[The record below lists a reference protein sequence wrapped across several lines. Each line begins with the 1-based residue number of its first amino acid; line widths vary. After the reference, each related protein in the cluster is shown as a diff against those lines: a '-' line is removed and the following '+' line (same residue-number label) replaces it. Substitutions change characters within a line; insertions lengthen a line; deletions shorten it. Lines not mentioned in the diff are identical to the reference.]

1 MQGNRKNRFASLASF
16 ASFATAAAIVA
27 TGLVVSG
34 HSMGQQGA
42 MMNPGLVGRDQTE
55 AIRIN
60 EAIFQATG
68 FGNTTMVATPAGNVI
83 IDTSLTVNA
92 SRHKRLLQAEDDGPV
107 KYIILTHAHGD
118 HIGGVNA
125 WREEDTEIIA
135 QDEHYEF
142 VNYQNRLKGLFSQ
155 RNAAQ
160 FPSLNVVQ
168 LSELEIAEGVENFGA
183 EIVPTIMFEEE
194 YNFELGGVEF
204 NVLHTPGETYD
215 HLSVWVPKYRAAFVG
230 DNFYTS
236 FPNMYTLRG
245 TKPRWALDYVDS
257 INRILALEPE
267 ILIPSHG
274 DAIIGEQ
281 QIQRELTRYRD
292 AILYV
297 HDKTVL
303 GMNQGKDVHTLM
315 AEITLPSDLDIGE
328 GYGRISWSV
337 RGIYESY
344 MGWFDGNPT
353 SMFSTPVDE
362 AYPQLVELA
371 GGAEAVAM
379 LAEAQIESGDF
390 ELALHSVDIALRAE
404 PKSMRALQARL
415 AAFNA
420 LLAASDNSNEIGW
433 LSFGVRE
440 SQAALDAALAP

>member
-1 MQGNRKNRFASLASF
+1 MQGKSKKSLTSLGGIF
-16 ASFATAAAIVA
+16 TTFVV
-27 TGLVVSG
+27 GLLLNG
-34 HSMGQQGA
+34 HSIAQQAA

-55 AIRIN
+55 AIQIN

-68 FGNTTMVATPAGNVI
+68 FGNTTMVVTSDGNVI
-83 IDTSLTVNA
+83 IDTSLIVNA
-92 SRHKRLLQAEDDGPV
+92 PRHKRLLQAEDDGPV

-118 HIGGVNA
+118 HTGGVNA
-125 WREEDTEIIA
+125 WREEGTEIIA

-142 VNYQNRLKGLFSQ
+142 VNYQNRLKGMFSQ

-168 LSELEIAEGVENFGA
+168 LSELEIAEGVDNFGA
-183 EIVPTIMFEEE
+183 DIVPTIMFEEE
-194 YNFELGGVEF
+194 YDFELGGVEF

-215 HLSVWVPKYRAAFVG
+215 HLSVWIPKYRAAFVG

-257 INRILALEPE
+257 INRILALKPE

-274 DAIIGEQ
+274 DAIIGVQ
-281 QIQRELTRYRD
+281 QIERELTRYRD

-315 AEITLPSDLDIGE
+315 AEISLPSDLDIGE

-337 RGIYESY
+337 RGIYENY

-353 SMFSTPVDE
+353 SMFSTPVDD

-379 LAEAQIESGDF
+379 LAEAQIESGDL
-390 ELALHSVDIALRAE
+390 ELALHSADIALRAE
-404 PKSMRALQARL
+404 PKNIRALQARL
-415 AAFNA
+415 AAFKA
-420 LLAASDNSNEIGW
+420 LLAASDNSNEAGW
-433 LSFGVRE
+433 LGFGVRE
-440 SQAALDAALAP
+440 SQAALDSVLSP

>member
-1 MQGNRKNRFASLASF
+1 MQGKSKKSLTSLGKVF
-16 ASFATAAAIVA
+16 TTFVA
-27 TGLVVSG
+27 GLLLSG
-34 HSMGQQGA
+34 HIIAQQAA

-68 FGNTTMVATPAGNVI
+68 FGNTTMVVTPDGNVI
-83 IDTSLTVNA
+83 IDTSLIVNA
-92 SRHKRLLQAEDDGPV
+92 PRHKRLLQAEDDGPV

-118 HIGGVNA
+118 HTGGVNA
-125 WREEDTEIIA
+125 WREEGTEIIA

-142 VNYQNRLKGLFSQ
+142 VNYQNRLKGMFSQ

-168 LSELEIAEGVENFGA
+168 LSELEIAEGVDNFGA
-183 EIVPTIMFEEE
+183 DIVPTIIFDEE
-194 YNFELGGVEF
+194 YDFELGGVEF

-215 HLSVWVPKYRAAFVG
+215 HLSVWIPKYRAAFVG

-257 INRILALEPE
+257 INRILALKPE

-281 QIQRELTRYRD
+281 QIERELTRYRD

-315 AEITLPSDLDIGE
+315 AEISLPSDLDIGE

-337 RGIYESY
+337 RGIYENY

-353 SMFSTPVDE
+353 SMFSTPVDD

-379 LAEAQIESGDF
+379 LAEAQIESGDL
-390 ELALHSVDIALRAE
+390 ELALHSADIALRAE
-404 PKSMRALQARL
+404 PKNTRALQARL
-415 AAFNA
+415 AAFKA
-420 LLAASDNSNEIGW
+420 LLAASDNSNEAGW
-433 LSFGVRE
+433 LGFGVRE
-440 SQAALDAALAP
+440 SQAALDSVLSP

>member
-1 MQGNRKNRFASLASF
+1 MQGKSKKSLTSLGGIF
-16 ASFATAAAIVA
+16 TTFVV
-27 TGLVVSG
+27 GLLLNG
-34 HSMGQQGA
+34 HSIAQQAA

-68 FGNTTMVATPAGNVI
+68 FGNTTMVVTPDGNVI
-83 IDTSLTVNA
+83 IDTSLIVNA
-92 SRHKRLLQAEDDGPV
+92 PRHKRLLQAEDDGPV

-118 HIGGVNA
+118 HTGGVNA
-125 WREEDTEIIA
+125 WREEGTEIIA

-142 VNYQNRLKGLFSQ
+142 VNYQNRLKGMFSQ

-168 LSELEIAEGVENFGA
+168 LSELEIAEGVDNFGA
-183 EIVPTIMFEEE
+183 DIVPTIMFDEE
-194 YNFELGGVEF
+194 YDFELGGVEF

-215 HLSVWVPKYRAAFVG
+215 HLSVWIPKYRAAFVG

-257 INRILALEPE
+257 INRILSLKPE

-281 QIQRELTRYRD
+281 QIERELTRYRD

-315 AEITLPSDLDIGE
+315 AEISLPSDLDIGE

-337 RGIYESY
+337 RGIYENY

-353 SMFSTPVDE
+353 SMFSTPVDD

-379 LAEAQIESGDF
+379 LAEAQIESGDL
-390 ELALHSVDIALRAE
+390 ELALHSADIALRAE
-404 PKSMRALQARL
+404 PKNIRALQARL
-415 AAFNA
+415 AAFKA
-420 LLAASDNSNEIGW
+420 LLAASDNSNEAGW
-433 LSFGVRE
+433 LGFGVRE
-440 SQAALDAALAP
+440 SQAALDSVLSP

>member
-1 MQGNRKNRFASLASF
+1 MQGKSKKSLTSLGGIF
-16 ASFATAAAIVA
+16 TTFVV
-27 TGLVVSG
+27 GLLLNG
-34 HSMGQQGA
+34 HSIAQQAA

-55 AIRIN
+55 AIQIN

-68 FGNTTMVATPAGNVI
+68 FGNTTMVVTPDGNVI
-83 IDTSLTVNA
+83 IDTSLIVNA
-92 SRHKRLLQAEDDGPV
+92 PRHKRLLQAEDDGPV

-118 HIGGVNA
+118 HTGGVNA
-125 WREEDTEIIA
+125 WREEGTEIIA

-142 VNYQNRLKGLFSQ
+142 VNYQNRLKGMFSQ

-168 LSELEIAEGVENFGA
+168 LSELEIAEGVDNFGA
-183 EIVPTIMFEEE
+183 DIVPTIMFDEE
-194 YNFELGGVEF
+194 YDFELGGVEF

-215 HLSVWVPKYRAAFVG
+215 HLSVWIPKYRAAFVG

-257 INRILALEPE
+257 INRILALKPE

-281 QIQRELTRYRD
+281 QIERELTRYRD

-315 AEITLPSDLDIGE
+315 AEISLPTDLDLGE

-337 RGIYESY
+337 RGIYENY

-353 SMFSTPVDE
+353 SMFSTPVDD

-379 LAEAQIESGDF
+379 LAEAQIESGDL
-390 ELALHSVDIALRAE
+390 ELALHSADIALRAE
-404 PKSMRALQARL
+404 PKNIRALQARL
-415 AAFNA
+415 AAFKA
-420 LLAASDNSNEIGW
+420 LLAASDNSNEAGW
-433 LSFGVRE
+433 LGFGVRE
-440 SQAALDAALAP
+440 SQAALDSVLSP

>member
-1 MQGNRKNRFASLASF
+1 MQVKTKKSLASLGKIL
-16 ASFATAAAIVA
+16 TAFS
-27 TGLVVSG
+27 TSLFLSG
-34 HSMGQQGA
+34 HIIAQQAA
-42 MMNPGLVGRDQTE
+42 MMNPGLVGRDQSE

-68 FGNTTMVATPAGNVI
+68 FGNTTMVVTPKGNVI
-83 IDTSLTVNA
+83 IDTSLIVNA

-118 HIGGVNA
+118 HTGGVNA
-125 WREEDTEIIA
+125 WREEGTEIIA

-142 VNYQNRLKGLFSQ
+142 VNYQNRLKGMFSQ

-168 LSELEIAEGVENFGA
+168 LSELEIAEGVDNFGA

-215 HLSVWVPKYRAAFVG
+215 HLSVWIPKYRAAFVG

-257 INRILALEPE
+257 INRILALKPE

-274 DAIIGEQ
+274 DAIIGER
-281 QIQRELTRYRD
+281 QIERELTRYRD

-315 AEITLPSDLDIGE
+315 TEISLPSDLDIGE

-353 SMFSTPVDE
+353 SMFSTPVDD

-371 GGAEAVAM
+371 GGAEAVAT
-379 LAEAQIESGDF
+379 LAETQIESGDY
-390 ELALHSVDIALRAE
+390 ELALHSADIALRAA
-404 PKSMRALQARL
+404 PKSIRALQARL
-415 AAFNA
+415 AAFKA
-420 LLAASDNSNEIGW
+420 LLAASDNSNEAGW
-433 LSFGVRE
+433 LGFGVRE

>member
-1 MQGNRKNRFASLASF
+1 MQGKSKKSLTCLGGAF
-16 ASFATAAAIVA
+16 TTFVV
-27 TGLVVSG
+27 GLLLNG
-34 HSMGQQGA
+34 HSIAQQAA

-68 FGNTTMVATPAGNVI
+68 FGNTTMVVTPDGNVI
-83 IDTSLTVNA
+83 IDTSLIVNA
-92 SRHKRLLQAEDDGPV
+92 PRHKRLLQAEDDGPV

-118 HIGGVNA
+118 HTGGVNA
-125 WREEDTEIIA
+125 WREEGTEIIA

-142 VNYQNRLKGLFSQ
+142 VNYQNRLKGMFSQ

-168 LSELEIAEGVENFGA
+168 LSELEIAEGVDNFGA
-183 EIVPTIMFEEE
+183 DIVPTIMFDEE
-194 YNFELGGVEF
+194 YDFELGGVEF

-215 HLSVWVPKYRAAFVG
+215 HLSVWIPKYRAAFVG

-245 TKPRWALDYVDS
+245 TKPRWALDYVES
-257 INRILALEPE
+257 INRILALKPE

-281 QIQRELTRYRD
+281 QIARELTRYRD

-315 AEITLPSDLDIGE
+315 AEISLPSDLDIGE

-337 RGIYESY
+337 RGIYENY

-353 SMFSTPVDE
+353 SMFSTPVDD

-379 LAEAQIESGDF
+379 LAEAQIESGDL
-390 ELALHSVDIALRAE
+390 ELALHSADIALRAE
-404 PKSMRALQARL
+404 PKNIRALQARL
-415 AAFNA
+415 AAFKA
-420 LLAASDNSNEIGW
+420 LLAASDNSNEAGW
-433 LSFGVRE
+433 LGFGVRE
-440 SQAALDAALAP
+440 SQAALDSVLSP

>member
-1 MQGNRKNRFASLASF
+1 MQVKTKKSLASLGKIF
-16 ASFATAAAIVA
+16 TAFS
-27 TGLVVSG
+27 TSLFLSG
-34 HSMGQQGA
+34 HIIAQQAA
-42 MMNPGLVGRDQTE
+42 MMNPGLVGRDQSE

-68 FGNTTMVATPAGNVI
+68 FGNTNMVVTPEGNVI
-83 IDTSLTVNA
+83 IDTSLIVNA

-118 HIGGVNA
+118 HTGGVNA
-125 WREEDTEIIA
+125 WREEGTEIIA

-142 VNYQNRLKGLFSQ
+142 VNYQNRLKGMFSQ

-168 LSELEIAEGVENFGA
+168 LSELEIAEGVDNFGA

-194 YNFELGGVEF
+194 YDFELGGVEF

-215 HLSVWVPKYRAAFVG
+215 HLSVWIPKYRAAFVG

-257 INRILALEPE
+257 INRILALKPE

-274 DAIIGEQ
+274 DAIIGER
-281 QIQRELTRYRD
+281 QIERELARYRD

-315 AEITLPSDLDIGE
+315 AEISLPSDLDIGE

-353 SMFSTPVDE
+353 SMFSTPVDD

-371 GGAEAVAM
+371 GGAEAVAT
-379 LAEAQIESGDF
+379 LAETQIESGDY
-390 ELALHSVDIALRAE
+390 ELALHSADIALRAA
-404 PKSMRALQARL
+404 PKSIRALQARL
-415 AAFNA
+415 AAFKA
-420 LLAASDNSNEIGW
+420 LLAASDNSNEAGW
-433 LSFGVRE
+433 LGFGVRE

>member
-1 MQGNRKNRFASLASF
+1 MQVKTKKSLASLGKIF
-16 ASFATAAAIVA
+16 TAFS
-27 TGLVVSG
+27 TSLFLSG
-34 HSMGQQGA
+34 HIIAQQAA
-42 MMNPGLVGRDQTE
+42 MMNPGLVGRDQSE

-68 FGNTTMVATPAGNVI
+68 FGNTTMVVTPKGNVI
-83 IDTSLTVNA
+83 IDTSLIVNA

-118 HIGGVNA
+118 HTGGVNA
-125 WREEDTEIIA
+125 WREEGTEIIA

-142 VNYQNRLKGLFSQ
+142 VNYQNRLKGMFSQ

-168 LSELEIAEGVENFGA
+168 LSELEIAEGVDNFGA

-194 YNFELGGVEF
+194 YDFELGGVEF

-215 HLSVWVPKYRAAFVG
+215 HLSVWIPKYRAAFVG

-257 INRILALEPE
+257 INRILALKPE

-274 DAIIGEQ
+274 DAIIGER
-281 QIQRELTRYRD
+281 QIERELTRYRD

-315 AEITLPSDLDIGE
+315 TEISLPSDLDIGE

-353 SMFSTPVDE
+353 SMFSTPVDD

-371 GGAEAVAM
+371 GGAEAVAT
-379 LAEAQIESGDF
+379 LAETQIESGDY
-390 ELALHSVDIALRAE
+390 ELALHSADIALRAA
-404 PKSMRALQARL
+404 PKSIRALQARL
-415 AAFNA
+415 AAFKA
-420 LLAASDNSNEIGW
+420 LLAASDNSNEAGW

>member
-1 MQGNRKNRFASLASF
+1 MQGKSKKSLTSLGEVF
-16 ASFATAAAIVA
+16 TTFVA
-27 TGLVVSG
+27 GLLLSG
-34 HSMGQQGA
+34 HIIAQQAA

-68 FGNTTMVATPAGNVI
+68 FGNTTMVVTPDGNVI
-83 IDTSLTVNA
+83 IDTSLIVNA
-92 SRHKRLLQAEDDGPV
+92 PRHKRLLQAEDDGPV

-118 HIGGVNA
+118 HTGGVNA
-125 WREEDTEIIA
+125 WREEGTEIIA

-142 VNYQNRLKGLFSQ
+142 VNYQNRLKGMFSQ

-168 LSELEIAEGVENFGA
+168 LSELEIAEGVDNFGA
-183 EIVPTIMFEEE
+183 DIVPTIMFDEE
-194 YNFELGGVEF
+194 YDFELGGVEF

-215 HLSVWVPKYRAAFVG
+215 HLSVWIPKYRAAFVG

-245 TKPRWALDYVDS
+245 TKPRWALDYVES
-257 INRILALEPE
+257 INRILALKPE

-281 QIQRELTRYRD
+281 QIERELMRYRD

-315 AEITLPSDLDIGE
+315 AEISLPSDLDIGE

-337 RGIYESY
+337 RGIYENY

-353 SMFSTPVDE
+353 SMFSTPVDD

-379 LAEAQIESGDF
+379 LAEAQIESGDL
-390 ELALHSVDIALRAE
+390 ELALHSADIALRAE
-404 PKSMRALQARL
+404 PKNTRALQARL
-415 AAFNA
+415 AAFKA
-420 LLAASDNSNEIGW
+420 LLAASDNSNEAGW
-433 LSFGVRE
+433 LGFGVRE
-440 SQAALDAALAP
+440 SQAALDSVLSP

>member
-1 MQGNRKNRFASLASF
+1 MQVKTEKSLASLGKIF
-16 ASFATAAAIVA
+16 TAFS
-27 TGLVVSG
+27 TSLLLSG
-34 HSMGQQGA
+34 HIIAQQAA
-42 MMNPGLVGRDQTE
+42 MMNPGLVGRDQSE

-68 FGNTTMVATPAGNVI
+68 FGNTTMVVTPKGNVI
-83 IDTSLTVNA
+83 IDTSLIVNA

-118 HIGGVNA
+118 HTGGVNA
-125 WREEDTEIIA
+125 WREEGTEIIA

-142 VNYQNRLKGLFSQ
+142 VNYQNRLKGMFSQ

-168 LSELEIAEGVENFGA
+168 LSELEIAEGVDNFGA

-194 YNFELGGVEF
+194 YDFELGGVEF

-215 HLSVWVPKYRAAFVG
+215 HLSVWIPKYRAAFVG

-257 INRILALEPE
+257 INRILALKPE

-274 DAIIGEQ
+274 DAIIGER
-281 QIQRELTRYRD
+281 QIERELTRYRD

-315 AEITLPSDLDIGE
+315 AEISLPSDLDIGE

-353 SMFSTPVDE
+353 SMFSTPVDD

-371 GGAEAVAM
+371 GGAEAVAT
-379 LAEAQIESGDF
+379 LAETQIESGDY
-390 ELALHSVDIALRAE
+390 ELALHSADIALRAA
-404 PKSMRALQARL
+404 PKSIRALQARL
-415 AAFNA
+415 AAFKA
-420 LLAASDNSNEIGW
+420 LLAASDNSNEAGW
-433 LSFGVRE
+433 LGFGVRE

>member
-1 MQGNRKNRFASLASF
+1 MQGKSKKSLTSLGGIF
-16 ASFATAAAIVA
+16 TTFVV
-27 TGLVVSG
+27 GLLLNG
-34 HSMGQQGA
+34 HSIAQQAA

-55 AIRIN
+55 AIQIN

-68 FGNTTMVATPAGNVI
+68 FGNTTMVVTPDGNVI
-83 IDTSLTVNA
+83 IDTSLIVNA
-92 SRHKRLLQAEDDGPV
+92 PRHKRLLQAEDDGPV

-118 HIGGVNA
+118 HTGGVNA
-125 WREEDTEIIA
+125 WREEGTEIIA

-142 VNYQNRLKGLFSQ
+142 VNYQNRLKGMFSQ

-168 LSELEIAEGVENFGA
+168 LSELEIAEGVDNFGA
-183 EIVPTIMFEEE
+183 DIVPTIMFDEE
-194 YNFELGGVEF
+194 YDFELGGVEF
-204 NVLHTPGETYD
+204 KVLHTPGETYD
-215 HLSVWVPKYRAAFVG
+215 HLSVWIPKYRAAFVG

-257 INRILALEPE
+257 INRILSLKPE

-281 QIQRELTRYRD
+281 QIERELTRYRD
-292 AILYV
+292 AILFV

-315 AEITLPSDLDIGE
+315 AEISLPSDLDIGE

-337 RGIYESY
+337 RGIYENY

-353 SMFSTPVDE
+353 SMFSTPVDD

-379 LAEAQIESGDF
+379 LAEAQIESGDL
-390 ELALHSVDIALRAE
+390 EIALHSADIALRAE
-404 PKSMRALQARL
+404 PKNIRALQARL
-415 AAFNA
+415 AAFKA
-420 LLAASDNSNEIGW
+420 LLAASDNSNEAGW
-433 LSFGVRE
+433 LGFGVRE
-440 SQAALDAALAP
+440 SQAALDSVLSP

>member
-1 MQGNRKNRFASLASF
+1 MQGKSKKSLTSLGGIF
-16 ASFATAAAIVA
+16 TTFVV
-27 TGLVVSG
+27 GLLLNG
-34 HSMGQQGA
+34 HSIAQQAA

-68 FGNTTMVATPAGNVI
+68 FGNTTMVVTPDGNVI
-83 IDTSLTVNA
+83 IDTSLIVNA
-92 SRHKRLLQAEDDGPV
+92 PRHKRLLQAEDDGPV

-118 HIGGVNA
+118 HTGGVNA
-125 WREEDTEIIA
+125 WREEGTEIIA

-142 VNYQNRLKGLFSQ
+142 VNYQNRLKGMFSQ

-168 LSELEIAEGVENFGA
+168 LSELEIAEGVDNFGA
-183 EIVPTIMFEEE
+183 DIVPTIMFDEE
-194 YNFELGGVEF
+194 YDFELGGVEF

-215 HLSVWVPKYRAAFVG
+215 HLSVWIPKYRAAFVG

-257 INRILALEPE
+257 INRILALKPE
-267 ILIPSHG
+267 VLIPSHG

-281 QIQRELTRYRD
+281 QIERELTRYRD
-292 AILYV
+292 AILFV

-315 AEITLPSDLDIGE
+315 AEISLPSDLDIGE

-337 RGIYESY
+337 RGIYENY

-353 SMFSTPVDE
+353 SMFSTPVDD

-379 LAEAQIESGDF
+379 LAEAQIESGDL
-390 ELALHSVDIALRAE
+390 ELALHSADIALRAE
-404 PKSMRALQARL
+404 PKNIRALQARL
-415 AAFNA
+415 AAFKA
-420 LLAASDNSNEIGW
+420 LLAASDNSNEAGW
-433 LSFGVRE
+433 LGFGVRE
-440 SQAALDAALAP
+440 SQAALDSVLSP

>member
-1 MQGNRKNRFASLASF
+1 MRGKSKKSLTSLGGVF
-16 ASFATAAAIVA
+16 TTFVV
-27 TGLVVSG
+27 GLLLNG
-34 HSMGQQGA
+34 HSIAQQAA

-68 FGNTTMVATPAGNVI
+68 FGNTTMVVTPDGNVI
-83 IDTSLTVNA
+83 IDTSLIVNA
-92 SRHKRLLQAEDDGPV
+92 PRHKRLLQAEDDGPV

-118 HIGGVNA
+118 HTGGVNA
-125 WREEDTEIIA
+125 WREEGTEIIA

-142 VNYQNRLKGLFSQ
+142 VNYQNRLKGMFSQ

-168 LSELEIAEGVENFGA
+168 LSELEIAEGVDNFGA
-183 EIVPTIMFEEE
+183 DIVPTIMFDEE
-194 YNFELGGVEF
+194 YDFELGGVEF

-215 HLSVWVPKYRAAFVG
+215 HLSVWIPKYRAAFVG

-257 INRILALEPE
+257 INRILSLKPE
-267 ILIPSHG
+267 ILITSHG

-281 QIQRELTRYRD
+281 QIERELTRYRD
-292 AILYV
+292 AILFV

-315 AEITLPSDLDIGE
+315 AEISLPSDLDIGE

-337 RGIYESY
+337 RGIYENY

-353 SMFSTPVDE
+353 SMFSTPVDD

-379 LAEAQIESGDF
+379 LAEAQIESGDL
-390 ELALHSVDIALRAE
+390 ELALHSADIALRAE
-404 PKSMRALQARL
+404 PKNIRALQARL
-415 AAFNA
+415 AAFKA
-420 LLAASDNSNEIGW
+420 LLAASDNSNEAGW
-433 LSFGVRE
+433 LGFGVRE
-440 SQAALDAALAP
+440 SQAALDSVLSP

>member
-1 MQGNRKNRFASLASF
+1 MQGKSKKSLTSLGEVF
-16 ASFATAAAIVA
+16 TTFVA
-27 TGLVVSG
+27 GLLLSG
-34 HSMGQQGA
+34 HIIAQQAA

-68 FGNTTMVATPAGNVI
+68 FGNTTMVVTPDGNVI
-83 IDTSLTVNA
+83 IDTSLIVNA
-92 SRHKRLLQAEDDGPV
+92 PRHKRLLQAEDDGPV

-118 HIGGVNA
+118 HTGGVNA
-125 WREEDTEIIA
+125 WREEGTEIIA

-142 VNYQNRLKGLFSQ
+142 VNYQNRLKGMFSQ

-168 LSELEIAEGVENFGA
+168 LSELEIAEGVDNFGA
-183 EIVPTIMFEEE
+183 DIVPTIIFDEE
-194 YNFELGGVEF
+194 YDFELGGVEF

-215 HLSVWVPKYRAAFVG
+215 HLSVWIPKYRAAFVG

-257 INRILALEPE
+257 INRILALKPE

-281 QIQRELTRYRD
+281 QIERELTRYRD

-315 AEITLPSDLDIGE
+315 AEISLPSDLDIGE

-337 RGIYESY
+337 RGIYENY

-353 SMFSTPVDE
+353 SMFSTPVDD

-379 LAEAQIESGDF
+379 LAEAQIESGDL
-390 ELALHSVDIALRAE
+390 ELALHSADIALRAE
-404 PKSMRALQARL
+404 PKNTRALQARL
-415 AAFNA
+415 AAFKA
-420 LLAASDNSNEIGW
+420 LLAASDNSNEAGW
-433 LSFGVRE
+433 LGFGVRE
-440 SQAALDAALAP
+440 SQAALDSVLSP

>member
-1 MQGNRKNRFASLASF
+1 MQVKTKKSLASLGKIF
-16 ASFATAAAIVA
+16 TAFS
-27 TGLVVSG
+27 TSLFLSG
-34 HSMGQQGA
+34 HVIAQQAA
-42 MMNPGLVGRDQTE
+42 MMNPGLVGRDQSE

-68 FGNTTMVATPAGNVI
+68 FGNTTMVVTPKGNVI
-83 IDTSLTVNA
+83 IDTSLIVNA
-92 SRHKRLLQAEDDGPV
+92 LRHKRLLQAEDDGPV

-118 HIGGVNA
+118 HTGGVNA
-125 WREEDTEIIA
+125 WREEGTEIIA

-142 VNYQNRLKGLFSQ
+142 VNYQNRLKGMFSQ

-168 LSELEIAEGVENFGA
+168 LSELEIAEGVDNFGA
-183 EIVPTIMFEEE
+183 EIVPTIMFEED
-194 YNFELGGVEF
+194 YDFELGGVEF

-215 HLSVWVPKYRAAFVG
+215 HLSVWIPKYRAAFVG

-257 INRILALEPE
+257 INRILALKPE

-274 DAIIGEQ
+274 DAIIGER
-281 QIQRELTRYRD
+281 QIERELTRYRD

-315 AEITLPSDLDIGE
+315 AEISLPSDLDIGE

-353 SMFSTPVDE
+353 SMFSTPVDD

-371 GGAEAVAM
+371 GGAEAVAT
-379 LAEAQIESGDF
+379 LAETQIESGDY
-390 ELALHSVDIALRAE
+390 ELALHSADIALRAA
-404 PKSMRALQARL
+404 PKSIRALQARL
-415 AAFNA
+415 AAFKA
-420 LLAASDNSNEIGW
+420 LLAASDNSNEAGW
-433 LSFGVRE
+433 LGFGVRE

>member
-1 MQGNRKNRFASLASF
+1 MQGKSKKSLTSLGGIF
-16 ASFATAAAIVA
+16 TTF
-27 TGLVVSG
+27 VVGILLNG
-34 HSMGQQGA
+34 HSIAQQAA

-68 FGNTTMVATPAGNVI
+68 FGNTTMVVTPDGNVI
-83 IDTSLTVNA
+83 IDTSLIVNA
-92 SRHKRLLQAEDDGPV
+92 PRHKRLLQAEDDGPV

-118 HIGGVNA
+118 HTGGVNA
-125 WREEDTEIIA
+125 WREEGTEIIA

-142 VNYQNRLKGLFSQ
+142 VNYQNRLKGMFSQ

-168 LSELEIAEGVENFGA
+168 LSELEIAEGVDNFGA
-183 EIVPTIMFEEE
+183 DIVPTIMFDEE
-194 YNFELGGVEF
+194 YDFELGGVEF

-215 HLSVWVPKYRAAFVG
+215 HLSVWIPKYRAAFVG

-257 INRILALEPE
+257 INRILALKPE

-281 QIQRELTRYRD
+281 QIARELTRYRD

-315 AEITLPSDLDIGE
+315 AEISLPSDLDIGE

-337 RGIYESY
+337 RGIYENY

-353 SMFSTPVDE
+353 SMFSTPVDD

-379 LAEAQIESGDF
+379 LAEAQIESGDL
-390 ELALHSVDIALRAE
+390 ELALHSADIALRAE
-404 PKSMRALQARL
+404 PKNIRALQARL
-415 AAFNA
+415 AAFKA
-420 LLAASDNSNEIGW
+420 LLAASDNSNEAGW
-433 LSFGVRE
+433 LGFGVRE
-440 SQAALDAALAP
+440 SQAALDSVLSP

>member
-1 MQGNRKNRFASLASF
+1 MQGKSKKSLTSLGEVF
-16 ASFATAAAIVA
+16 TTFVA
-27 TGLVVSG
+27 GLLLSG
-34 HSMGQQGA
+34 HIIAQQAA

-68 FGNTTMVATPAGNVI
+68 FGNTTMVVTPDGNVI
-83 IDTSLTVNA
+83 IDTSLIVNA
-92 SRHKRLLQAEDDGPV
+92 PRHKRLLQAEDDGPV

-118 HIGGVNA
+118 HTGGVNA
-125 WREEDTEIIA
+125 WREEGTEIIA

-142 VNYQNRLKGLFSQ
+142 VNYQNRLKGMFSQ

-168 LSELEIAEGVENFGA
+168 LSELEIAEGVDNFGA
-183 EIVPTIMFEEE
+183 DIVPTIIFDEE
-194 YNFELGGVEF
+194 YDFELGGVEF

-215 HLSVWVPKYRAAFVG
+215 HLSVWIPKYRAAFVG

-245 TKPRWALDYVDS
+245 TKPRWALDYVES
-257 INRILALEPE
+257 INRILALKPE

-281 QIQRELTRYRD
+281 QIERELTRYRD

-315 AEITLPSDLDIGE
+315 AEISLPSDLDIGE

-337 RGIYESY
+337 RGIYENY

-353 SMFSTPVDE
+353 SMFSTPVDD

-379 LAEAQIESGDF
+379 LAEAQIESGDL
-390 ELALHSVDIALRAE
+390 ELALHSADIALRAE
-404 PKSMRALQARL
+404 PKNTRALQARL
-415 AAFNA
+415 AAFKA
-420 LLAASDNSNEIGW
+420 LLAASDNSNEAGW
-433 LSFGVRE
+433 LGFGVRE
-440 SQAALDAALAP
+440 SQAALDSVLSP

>member
-1 MQGNRKNRFASLASF
+1 
-16 ASFATAAAIVA
+16 
-27 TGLVVSG
+27 
-34 HSMGQQGA
+34 
-42 MMNPGLVGRDQTE
+42 
-55 AIRIN
+55 
-60 EAIFQATG
+60 
-68 FGNTTMVATPAGNVI
+68 
-83 IDTSLTVNA
+83 
-92 SRHKRLLQAEDDGPV
+92 
-107 KYIILTHAHGD
+107 
-118 HIGGVNA
+118 
-125 WREEDTEIIA
+125 
-135 QDEHYEF
+135 
-142 VNYQNRLKGLFSQ
+142 
-155 RNAAQ
+155 
-160 FPSLNVVQ
+160 
-168 LSELEIAEGVENFGA
+168 
-183 EIVPTIMFEEE
+183 MFEEE

-315 AEITLPSDLDIGE
+315 AEISLPSDLDIGE

-390 ELALHSVDIALRAE
+390 ELALHSADIALSAE
-404 PKSMRALQARL
+404 PQSVRALQARL

-440 SQAALDAALAP
+440 SQAALDAALVP

>member
-1 MQGNRKNRFASLASF
+1 MQGKSKKSLTSLGGIF
-16 ASFATAAAIVA
+16 TTFVV
-27 TGLVVSG
+27 GLLLNG
-34 HSMGQQGA
+34 HSIAQQAA

-68 FGNTTMVATPAGNVI
+68 FGNTTMVVTPDGNVI
-83 IDTSLTVNA
+83 IDTSLIVNA
-92 SRHKRLLQAEDDGPV
+92 PRHKRLLQAEDDGPV

-118 HIGGVNA
+118 HTGGVNA
-125 WREEDTEIIA
+125 WREEGTEIIA

-142 VNYQNRLKGLFSQ
+142 VNYQNRLKGMFSQ

-168 LSELEIAEGVENFGA
+168 LSELEIAEGVDNFGA
-183 EIVPTIMFEEE
+183 DIVPTIMFDEE
-194 YNFELGGVEF
+194 YDFELGGVEF

-215 HLSVWVPKYRAAFVG
+215 HLSVWIPKYRAAFVG

-257 INRILALEPE
+257 INRILALKPE

-281 QIQRELTRYRD
+281 QIARELTRYRD

-315 AEITLPSDLDIGE
+315 AEISLPSDLDIGE

-337 RGIYESY
+337 RGIYENY

-353 SMFSTPVDE
+353 SMFSTPVDD

-379 LAEAQIESGDF
+379 LAEAQIESGDL
-390 ELALHSVDIALRAE
+390 ELALHSADIALRAE
-404 PKSMRALQARL
+404 PKNIRALQARL
-415 AAFNA
+415 AAFKA
-420 LLAASDNSNEIGW
+420 LLAASDNSNEAGW
-433 LSFGVRE
+433 LGFGVRE
-440 SQAALDAALAP
+440 SQAALDSVLSP

>member
-1 MQGNRKNRFASLASF
+1 MQGKSKKSLTSLGEVF
-16 ASFATAAAIVA
+16 TTFVA
-27 TGLVVSG
+27 GLLLSG
-34 HSMGQQGA
+34 HIIAQQAA

-68 FGNTTMVATPAGNVI
+68 FGNTTMVVTPDGNVI
-83 IDTSLTVNA
+83 IDTSLIVNA
-92 SRHKRLLQAEDDGPV
+92 PRHKRLLQAEDDGPV

-118 HIGGVNA
+118 HTGGVNA
-125 WREEDTEIIA
+125 WREEGTEIIA

-142 VNYQNRLKGLFSQ
+142 VNYQNRLKGMFSQ

-168 LSELEIAEGVENFGA
+168 LSELEIAEGVDNFGA
-183 EIVPTIMFEEE
+183 DIVPTIMFDEE
-194 YNFELGGVEF
+194 YDFEVGGVEF

-215 HLSVWVPKYRAAFVG
+215 HLSVWIPKYRAAFVG

-257 INRILALEPE
+257 INRILALKPE

-281 QIQRELTRYRD
+281 QIERELTRYRD

-315 AEITLPSDLDIGE
+315 AEISLPSDLDIGE

-337 RGIYESY
+337 RGIYENY

-353 SMFSTPVDE
+353 SMFSTPVDD

-379 LAEAQIESGDF
+379 LAEAQIESGDL
-390 ELALHSVDIALRAE
+390 ELALHSADIALRAE
-404 PKSMRALQARL
+404 PKNTRALQARL
-415 AAFNA
+415 AAFKA
-420 LLAASDNSNEIGW
+420 LLAASDNSNEAGW
-433 LSFGVRE
+433 LGFGVRE
-440 SQAALDAALAP
+440 SQAALDSVLSP